1 MSLALKPRDLEPA
14 LQAVSPFRELGAY
27 EALWLEKGAS
37 FKSLADRFRADR
49 LALPSDFVDPRT
61 ADAAASKVLK
71 KFKDAGISRFGVRVN
86 KAGDYPKRLREARH
100 PIELLYYRGT
110 WELTETRS
118 VAIVGSRKASI
129 EGQRR
134 AARLARHLVERDIT
148 VVSGLAQG
156 IDTAAHMA
164 ALEAGGKTITVIGT
178 PLHHVYPKHNKALQ
192 ERIANDFLLISQVPA
207 LRYDAQDYRANRTFF
222 PERNVTMSALTEATI
237 IVEASETSGTLTQA
251 RAAIHQGRKLFIL
264 NACFDQGLKWPER
277 FADQGAIRVRDPE
290 DIWGAL
296 G

>member
-1 MSLALKPRDLEPA
+1 M
-14 LQAVSPFRELGAY
+14 
-27 EALWLEKGAS
+27 
-37 FKSLADRFRADR
+37 
-49 LALPSDFVDPRT
+49 
-61 ADAAASKVLK
+61 LK

-178 PLHHVYPKHNKALQ
+178 PLHHVYPKQNKALQ

-207 LRYDAQDYRANRTFF
+207 LRYDAQDYRVNRTFF

-237 IVEASETSGTLTQA
+237 IVEASDTSGTLTQA

-264 NACFDQGLKWPER
+264 NACFGKGLKWPER

-290 DIWGAL
+290 DIWSAL

>member
-1 MSLALKPRDLEPA
+1 MSLALKPQDLEPA

-37 FKSLADRFRADR
+37 FKSLADRFRADP
-49 LALPSDFVDPRT
+49 LALPSDFVEPKM
-61 ADAAASKVLK
+61 ADAAAAKVLTA
-71 KFKDAGISRFGVRVN
+71 FRQAGIDRFGVRVN

-100 PIELLYYRGT
+100 PIELLYYRGA

-118 VAIVGSRKASI
+118 VAIVGSRKAST

-134 AARLARHLVERDIT
+134 AARLARHLVQQGIT

-164 ALEAGGKTITVIGT
+164 ALAAGGQTIAVIGT
-178 PLHHVYPKHNKALQ
+178 PLHHIYPKQNKALQ
-192 ERIANDFLLISQVPA
+192 DRIAKDYLLISQVPA
-207 LRYDAQDYRANRTFF
+207 LRYDAQDYRVNRTFF

-237 IVEASETSGTLTQA
+237 IVEASDTSGTLTQA

-264 NACFDQGLKWPER
+264 NACFGKGLKWPER
-277 FADQGAIRVRDPE
+277 FADQGAIRVRNPE
-290 DIWGAL
+290 DIWSAL

>member
-49 LALPSDFVDPRT
+49 LALPSDFVAPKT

-164 ALEAGGKTITVIGT
+164 ALEAGGKTITVVGT
-178 PLHHVYPKHNKALQ
+178 PLHHVYPKQNKALQ

-207 LRYDAQDYRANRTFF
+207 LRYDAQDYRVNRTFF
-222 PERNVTMSALTEATI
+222 PERNVTI

>member
-27 EALWLEKGAS
+27 KALWLEKGAS

-49 LALPSDFVDPRT
+49 LALPSDFVDPKT

-86 KAGDYPKRLREARH
+86 KAGDYPNRLREARH

-164 ALEAGGKTITVIGT
+164 ALEAGGKTITVVGT
-178 PLHHVYPKHNKALQ
+178 PLHHVYPKQNKALQ

-207 LRYDAQDYRANRTFF
+207 LRYDAQDYRVNRTFF